1 MKKVGLIAFII
12 LICAL
17 PSKLWS
23 QTQKTDTANVDRYI
37 CIDRA
42 DMETYCPGLL
52 SDLEKKYGPTLGVNP
67 KVKSASKIAGLSLEV
82 GTAVND
88 ALSSLTNR
96 TEQIAKT
103 NAGKLTLYMIAY
115 KIMGK
120 SLVRLTVGIPILLL
134 FIFLFIAWWA
144 KIGVPQIIPKKTNTA
159 GEFTTELKHANIGEQ
174 LLWGCIF
181 LVAIW
186 IIIAIIV

>member
-1 MKKVGLIAFII
+1 MKKIGLIIFFV
-12 LICAL
+12 LTCVL
-17 PSKLWS
+17 PDKLWS
-23 QTQKTDTANVDRYI
+23 QTQKSDTASSDRYI
-37 CIDRA
+37 CIDRS

-67 KVKSASKIAGLSLEV
+67 KIKSASKIANLSLEV

-103 NAGKLTLYMIAY
+103 NAGKMTLYMIAY

-120 SLVRLTVGIPILLL
+120 SLVRLVVGIPILLL
-134 FIFLFIAWWA
+134 FIFLFIAWWS
-144 KIGVPQIIPKKTNTA
+144 KVGVPQIIPKKTNTA
-159 GEFTTELKHANIGEQ
+159 GEFTTELKYANIGEQ
-174 LLWGCIF
+174 LLWACIF
-181 LVAIW
+181 LIAIW
-186 IIIAIIV
+186 IIIAVIV